1 MFKQENH
8 LSTGF
13 GTSASPWLLDLT
25 SDGEVGDRLKG
36 NEVMKYSE
44 VVRHVMG
51 PYIDSERILQMRA
64 GVSPIQQSRRDRL

>member
-36 NEVMKYSE
+36 NEVMKYGSI
-44 VVRHVMG
+44 VK
-51 PYIDSERILQMRA
+51 
-64 GVSPIQQSRRDRL
+64 